1 MRFEIREWTL
11 LELYTNRD
19 KINFPVYQRGLVWDD
34 EKKRYLIDSI
44 MRGIDIPKLY
54 MELRNGDE
62 WDCIDGHQRIEAIL
76 GFFDGAY
83 EYQGSTFED
92 FPDDAKAAFESYKL
106 TISEVHEIDEE
117 EIRLLFTRLQL
128 GVPLNS
134 GERLNAIKSN
144 LGEFVKTMTRHPF
157 IRRVSIPSR
166 RFAKEQVCAQ
176 ICNNSRYI
184 NHSQD
189 FRNSKY
195 EDLEILYRSKAD
207 LDPSGD
213 EVIGINQELDNLD
226 GIFGTSASLITNR
239 ASVVSIFMWV
249 EELSEQEELRG
260 KEGVIKTFYLR
271 FLEAVRDEAKAGLDA
286 TSRFLLSYQSRIN
299 QAADTKV
306 AVRERHRMIKEA
318 FDHYVV
324 TGSIMR

>member
-1 MRFEIREWTL
+1 M
-11 LELYTNRD
+11 RD
-19 KINFPVYQRGLVWDD
+19 KISFPVYQRGLVWDD

-54 MELRNGDE
+54 MELRDGDE

-76 GFFDGAY
+76 GYFDGAY
-83 EYQGSTFED
+83 EYRGSTFED
-92 FPDDAKAAFESYKL
+92 LPEEDKATFEAYKL

-134 GERLNAIKSN
+134 GEKLNAIKSN
-144 LGEFVKTMTRHPF
+144 LGDFVKSMAGHPF

-176 ICNNSRYI
+176 ICNNSRYL
-184 NHSQD
+184 NRSQD

-207 LDPSGD
+207 FDLTGN
-213 EVIGINQELDNLD
+213 EAIGIRQELDTLD
-226 GIFGTSASLITNR
+226 DIFGPSASRITNR

-249 EELSEQEELRG
+249 EELSEQGELCVEEEEIR
-260 KEGVIKTFYLR
+260 TFYLR
-271 FLEAVRDEAKAGLDA
+271 FLEGVREEARAGLDA
-286 TSRFLLSYQSRIN
+286 TSRFLLTYQSRII

-306 AVRERHRMIKEA
+306 AVRERHRMIEEA
-318 FDHYVV
+318 FEYYVA
-324 TGSIMR
+324 TGDIIR

>member
-11 LELYTNRD
+11 LELYTMRD
-19 KINFPVYQRGLVWDD
+19 KISFPVYQRGLVWDD
-34 EKKRYLIDSI
+34 KKKRYLIDSI

-54 MELRNGDE
+54 MELRDDDE

-83 EYQGSTFED
+83 DYQGNTFED
-92 FPDDAKAAFESYKL
+92 LPEEDKEVFEAYKL

-134 GERLNAIKSN
+134 GEKLNAIKSN
-144 LGEFVKTMTRHPF
+144 LGDFIKSMTVHPF

-176 ICNNSRYI
+176 ICNNSRYL
-184 NHSQD
+184 NYSQD

-207 LDPSGD
+207 FDLTGN
-213 EVIGINQELDNLD
+213 EAINIRQELDTLD
-226 GIFGTSASLITNR
+226 DIFGPSASRITNR

-249 EELSEQEELRG
+249 EELSEQGELHGNEE
-260 KEGVIKTFYLR
+260 EIKRFYLR
-271 FLEAVRDEAKAGLDA
+271 FLEAVREEARAGLDA
-286 TSRFLLSYQSRIN
+286 TSRFLLSYQSRII

-306 AVRERHRMIKEA
+306 AVRERHRMLKEA
-318 FDHYVV
+318 FEHYVV
-324 TGSIMR
+324 TGDIIR

>member
-1 MRFEIREWTL
+1 
-11 LELYTNRD
+11 
-19 KINFPVYQRGLVWDD
+19 
-34 EKKRYLIDSI
+34 
-44 MRGIDIPKLY
+44 
-54 MELRNGDE
+54 MELRDGEE

-83 EYQGSTFED
+83 EYRGSTFED
-92 FPDDAKAAFESYKL
+92 LPDDDKAEFEAYKL

-144 LGEFVKTMTRHPF
+144 IGEFVKRLAGHSF

-176 ICNNSRYI
+176 ICNNSRYL
-184 NHSQD
+184 NRSQD

-207 LDPSGD
+207 FDLAGS
-213 EVIGINQELDNLD
+213 EAIGIHQELDNLD
-226 GIFGTSASLITNR
+226 AIFGSAASQITNR
-239 ASVVSIFMWV
+239 ASVVSIFLWV
-249 EELSEQEELRG
+249 EGLSEQGELCGNEATIRN
-260 KEGVIKTFYLR
+260 FYLR
-271 FLEAVRDEAKAGLDA
+271 FLEAVRDEARAGLDA
-286 TSRFLLSYQSRIN
+286 TSRFLLSYQGRIN

-318 FDHYVV
+318 FEHYVV
-324 TGSIMR
+324 TESIIR

>member
-1 MRFEIREWTL
+1 MRFTIQEWSL
-11 LELYTNRD
+11 LELYEMRD
-19 KINFPVYQRGLVWDD
+19 RINFPVYQRGLVWDD
-34 EKKRYLIDSI
+34 EKRRYLIDSI
-44 MRGIDIPKLY
+44 FRGIDIPKLY

-62 WDCIDGHQRIEAIL
+62 WDCIDGHQRIEAVL

-92 FPDDAKAAFESYKL
+92 LSDDAKTAFETYKL

-144 LGEFVKTMTRHPF
+144 IGEFVKTMTSHSF
-157 IRRVSIPSR
+157 VKRVSIPSR

-176 ICNNSRYI
+176 ICNNSRYL
-184 NHSQD
+184 NRSQD

-207 LDPSGD
+207 FDLKGT
-213 EVIGINQELDNLD
+213 EAIGINRELDNLET
-226 GIFGTSASLITNR
+226 IFGSSAAKIRNR
-239 ASVVSIFMWV
+239 ASVVSIFLWV
-249 EELSEQEELRG
+249 EELSEQGTSRGNEEAIR
-260 KEGVIKTFYLR
+260 IFYLR
-271 FLEAVRDEAKAGLDA
+271 LLEAVREECE
-286 TSRFLLSYQSRIN
+286 SRSR
-299 QAADTKV
+299 
-306 AVRERHRMIKEA
+306 RH
-318 FDHYVV
+318 
-324 TGSIMR
+324 

>member
-1 MRFEIREWTL
+1 MKFIIQEWSL
-11 LELYTNRD
+11 LKIYTMRD

-34 EKKRYLIDSI
+34 EKRRYLIDSI
-44 MRGIDIPKLY
+44 FRGIDIPKLY
-54 MELRNGDE
+54 MELRDGKE

-83 EYQGSTFED
+83 EYQGSTLEDLPEDDKAEFE
-92 FPDDAKAAFESYKL
+92 AYKL

-144 LGEFVKTMTRHPF
+144 IGEFVKRLASHSF
-157 IRRVSIPSR
+157 IRKVSIPSR
-166 RFAKEQVCAQ
+166 RFVKEQVRAQ
-176 ICNNSRYI
+176 ICNNSRYL
-184 NHSQD
+184 NRSQD

-207 LDPSGD
+207 FDLSGN
-213 EVIGINQELDNLD
+213 EAISIRQELDNLD
-226 GIFGTSASLITNR
+226 AIFGSAASQITNR
-239 ASVVSIFMWV
+239 ASVVSIFLWV
-249 EELSEQEELRG
+249 EELSEQGELCGSEETIR
-260 KEGVIKTFYLR
+260 KFYLR
-271 FLEAVRDEAKAGLDA
+271 FLEAVREEARAGLDA

-318 FDHYVV
+318 FERYVV
-324 TGSIMR
+324 TGGIIR

>member
-1 MRFEIREWTL
+1 MRDR
-11 LELYTNRD
+11 
-19 KINFPVYQRGLVWDD
+19 INFPVYQRGLVWDD
-34 EKKRYLIDSI
+34 EKKRYLIDSVF
-44 MRGIDIPKLY
+44 RGIDIPKLY
-54 MELRNGDE
+54 MELRSDDE

-76 GFFDGAY
+76 GFFDGAF
-83 EYQGSTFED
+83 EYQGSTFEEL
-92 FPDDAKAAFESYKL
+92 PDNDKAAFETYKL

-144 LGEFVKTMTRHPF
+144 IGEFVKTMKTHSF
-157 IRRVSIPSR
+157 IKRVSIPSR

-176 ICNNSRYI
+176 ICNNSSFLNR
-184 NHSQD
+184 SQG

-207 LDPSGD
+207 FDLRGT
-213 EVIGINQELDNLD
+213 EAIGINRELDNLEA
-226 GIFGTSASLITNR
+226 IFGPSAVSITNR
-239 ASVVSIFMWV
+239 ASVVSIFLWV
-249 EELSEQEELRG
+249 EELSAQGNLRG
-260 KEGVIKTFYLR
+260 NEEAIRNFYLR
-271 FLEAVRDEAKAGLDA
+271 LLEAVRDEVKAGLDA

-306 AVRERHRMIKEA
+306 SVGERHRMIKQA
-318 FDHYVV
+318 FEHFIA

>member
-1 MRFEIREWTL
+1 MRFKIQEWSL
-11 LELYTNRD
+11 LKLYTMRD
-19 KINFPVYQRGLVWDD
+19 RISFPVYQRGLVWDD
-34 EKKRYLIDSI
+34 ERRRYLIDSI
-44 MRGIDIPKLY
+44 FRGIDIPKLY
-54 MELRNGDE
+54 MELRNDDE

-92 FPDDAKAAFESYKL
+92 LSDEDKTTFETYKL

-134 GERLNAIKSN
+134 GEKLNAIKSN
-144 LGEFVKTMTRHPF
+144 MGEFVKAMTNHPF

-166 RFAKEQVCAQ
+166 RFAREQVCAQ
-176 ICNNSRYI
+176 ICNNSTYL

-195 EDLEILYRSKAD
+195 EDLEILYRSRAD
-207 LDPSGD
+207 FDLNGT
-213 EVIGINQELDNLD
+213 EAIGINKNLENLD
-226 GIFGTSASLITNR
+226 TIFGLSAAQITNR
-239 ASVVSIFMWV
+239 ASVVSIFLWV
-249 EELSEQEELRG
+249 EELSEQGELHG
-260 KEGVIKTFYLR
+260 NEKTIKNFYPR
-271 FLEAVRDEAKAGLDA
+271 FLEAVRDEARAGLDA
-286 TSRFLLSYQSRIN
+286 TNRFLLSYQSRIN

-306 AVRERHRMIKEA
+306 AVRERHRMVKQA
-318 FDHYVV
+318 FEHYVA

>member
-1 MRFEIREWTL
+1 MREWTL
-11 LELYTNRD
+11 LELYTMRD
-19 KINFPVYQRGLVWDD
+19 RISFPVYQRGLVWDD
-34 EKKRYLIDSI
+34 QKKRYLIDSI

-54 MELRNGDE
+54 MELRDGDE

-76 GFFDGAY
+76 GYFDGAY
-83 EYQGSTFED
+83 EYEGRTFED
-92 FPDDAKAAFESYKL
+92 LSEKGKATFEDYKL
-106 TISEVHEIDEE
+106 SISEVHEIDEE

-144 LGEFVKTMTRHPF
+144 LGDFVKSMARHPF
-157 IRRVSIPSR
+157 IRRASIPSR

-176 ICNNSRYI
+176 ICNNSRCL

-207 LDPSGD
+207 FDLTGN
-213 EVIGINQELDNLD
+213 EAIGISQELDTLE
-226 GIFGTSASLITNR
+226 GIFGSSASQITNR

-249 EELSEQEELRG
+249 EELSAQGELDGREE
-260 KEGVIKTFYLR
+260 EIKSFYLR
-271 FLEAVRDEAKAGLDA
+271 FLRAVREEARAGLEA
-286 TSRFLLSYQSRIN
+286 TSHFLLSYQSRIN
-299 QAADTKV
+299 QGADTKV

-318 FDHYVV
+318 FEHYV
-324 TGSIMR
+324 TAGDIIR

>member
-1 MRFEIREWTL
+1 
-11 LELYTNRD
+11 
-19 KINFPVYQRGLVWDD
+19 
-34 EKKRYLIDSI
+34 
-44 MRGIDIPKLY
+44 
-54 MELRNGDE
+54 MELRDSDE

-92 FPDDAKAAFESYKL
+92 LLENAKAAFETYKL

-144 LGEFVKTMTRHPF
+144 LGDFVKSITGHPF
-157 IRRVSIPSR
+157 IGRVSIPSR

-176 ICNNSRYI
+176 ICNNSRYL

-207 LDPSGD
+207 FDLTGN
-213 EVIGINQELDNLD
+213 EATGINQELNNLD
-226 GIFGTSASLITNR
+226 DIFGRSASRITNR

-249 EELSEQEELRG
+249 EELSEQGELRG
-260 KEGVIKTFYLR
+260 KEEAIKSFYLR
-271 FLEAVRDEAKAGLDA
+271 FLEAVRDEARAGLDA

-318 FDHYVV
+318 FEHYVV
-324 TGSIMR
+324 TGDIMR

>member
-1 MRFEIREWTL
+1 MRFTTKEWSL
-11 LELYTNRD
+11 LDLYTMRD
-19 KINFPVYQRGLVWDD
+19 KISFPVYQRGLVWDD
-34 EKKRYLIDSI
+34 EKKRYLVDSI
-44 MRGIDIPKLY
+44 LRGIDIPKLY
-54 MELRNGDE
+54 MELRNSDE

-92 FPDDAKAAFESYKL
+92 LPDYAKATFEAYKL

-144 LGEFVKTMTRHPF
+144 LGDFVKSMTRHPF

-176 ICNNSRYI
+176 ICNNSRYM

-207 LDPSGD
+207 FDLAGNEAS
-213 EVIGINQELDNLD
+213 GINQELDNLD
-226 GIFGTSASLITNR
+226 GIFGPSASRITNR

-249 EELSEQEELRG
+249 EELSEQGELRG
-260 KEGVIKTFYLR
+260 KEEVITSFYLR
-271 FLEAVRDEAKAGLDA
+271 FLEAVRDEARAGLEA

-318 FDHYVV
+318 FEHYVV
-324 TGSIMR
+324 AGSIMR

>member
-1 MRFEIREWTL
+1 M
-11 LELYTNRD
+11 RD

-34 EKKRYLIDSI
+34 EKRRYLVDSI
-44 MRGIDIPKLY
+44 FRGIDIPKLY
-54 MELRNGDE
+54 MELRDGDE

-83 EYQGSTFED
+83 EYQGSTFENLS
-92 FPDDAKAAFESYKL
+92 DDEKAEFEAYKL

-144 LGEFVKTMTRHPF
+144 VGEFVKTLASHSF
-157 IRRVSIPSR
+157 IKRVSIPSR

-176 ICNNSRYI
+176 ICNNSRYL
-184 NHSQD
+184 NRSQD

-207 LDPSGD
+207 LDLEGR
-213 EVIGINQELDNLD
+213 EAIGIHQELNNLD
-226 GIFGTSASLITNR
+226 TIFGSSASQITNR
-239 ASVVSIFMWV
+239 ASVVSIYLWV
-249 EELSEQEELRG
+249 EELSEQEQLGGHQEA
-260 KEGVIKTFYLR
+260 IKDFYLR
-271 FLEAVRDEAKAGLDA
+271 FIEAVRREARAGLDA
-286 TSRFLLSYQSRIN
+286 TSRFLLSYQSRVN

-318 FDHYVV
+318 FEYYVT
-324 TGSIMR
+324 TGRIIR

>member
-1 MRFEIREWTL
+1 
-11 LELYTNRD
+11 
-19 KINFPVYQRGLVWDD
+19 
-34 EKKRYLIDSI
+34 
-44 MRGIDIPKLY
+44 
-54 MELRNGDE
+54 MELRNSDE
-62 WDCIDGHQRIEAIL
+62 WDCIDGHQRIESIL

-92 FPDDAKAAFESYKL
+92 LPDDAKATFETYNL

-134 GERLNAIKSN
+134 GEKLNAIKSN
-144 LGEFVKTMTRHPF
+144 LGEFVKSMTRHPF

-176 ICNNSRYI
+176 ICNNSRYM

-195 EDLEILYRSKAD
+195 EDLEILYRSRANFD
-207 LDPSGD
+207 LAGN
-213 EVIGINQELDNLD
+213 ETVGINQELDNLD
-226 GIFGTSASLITNR
+226 GIFGPSASRITNR

-249 EELSEQEELRG
+249 EELSEQGELRG
-260 KEGVIKTFYLR
+260 KEEVIRSFYLR
-271 FLEAVRDEAKAGLDA
+271 FLEAVRDEARAGLDA

-306 AVRERHRMIKEA
+306 AVRERHRMIKQA
-318 FDHYVV
+318 FEQYVV
-324 TGSIMR
+324 AGSMMR